1 MYSAVGEVS
10 TYVASDAD
18 NAATPGHLLWN
29 RTELAYIARRAAT
42 FPQEPLVVRRFT
54 PALRIWI
61 FIAAFAQ
68 AVLPGVASVIDAS
81 TAAGVASASVRP
93 HAEAPGTHR
102 GPRVHQEDNC
112 ALCQFV
118 SGSVAPA
125 GQAGPTPLPTSKP
138 QQVVRRRALAPEWLA
153 DGTPSLPRAPPQ
165 TA

>member
-1 MYSAVGEVS
+1 M
-10 TYVASDAD
+10 
-18 NAATPGHLLWN
+18 
-29 RTELAYIARRAAT
+29 AYIGCRATT

-54 PALRIWI
+54 PVLRIWI

-68 AVLPGVASVIDAS
+68 ALLPGVASVIDAS

-118 SGSVAPA
+118 SGTVAPA
-125 GQAGPTPLPTSKP
+125 GQAAPTPLTTTKSH
-138 QQVVRRRALAPEWLA
+138 QVVRGRALAPEWLA
-153 DGTPSLPRAPPQ
+153 DGTPSLPRAPPVE
-165 TA
+165 A